1 MKTAKLWAKRLEE
14 PNEEFNNFNRVP
26 PRLQNQVRAILEAD
40 GYEILPD
47 GRVVP
52 VNGGDVE

>member
-1 MKTAKLWAKRLEE
+1 MAVARLWADRLEDGKKS
-14 PNEEFNNFNRVP
+14 NFNEVP
-26 PRLQNQVRAILEAD
+26 PRLQDKVRTLLEQD

-52 VNGGDVE
+52 VNGGE

>member
-1 MKTAKLWAKRLEE
+1 MSMANLWKKRLEH
-14 PNEEFNNFNRVP
+14 PTDKYNNFNQVP
-26 PRLQNQVRAILEAD
+26 PRLQDEVRELLEAD

-52 VNGGDVE
+52 VNGGDE

>member
-1 MKTAKLWAKRLEE
+1 MGSAVARLWADRLE
-14 PNEEFNNFNRVP
+14 NGKIQNFFQVP
-26 PRLQNQVRAILEAD
+26 SKLQSDVRQLLIED

-52 VNGGDVE
+52 ANS

>member
-26 PRLQNQVRAILEAD
+26 PRLQSQVRAILEAD

-52 VNGGDVE
+52 VNGGDE